1 MNHFFQFIKS
11 RTFFINL
18 LMALL
23 LFVFILAFVYK
34 WLNGYTRHGETLTV
48 PDLRGQQVSNL
59 KKVLEYKNL
68 NYQISDS
75 SIFDATLAPGTV
87 IEQDPKPAENVKE
100 NRTIYVSIT
109 RSVAPEIKIPDLID
123 VSYRQAEAIL
133 QSYGLKVGEI
143 IYKPDLA
150 KNAVLAMQI
159 KGYTLKPSD
168 VISKGSTID
177 LVLGDGYGNTQVEVP
192 NLFSYTLNEALFIL
206 KGSALNAGRIE
217 YDGTVID
224 TAAAQ
229 IYKQLPSSGDSAF
242 ISQGQTID
250 YI

>member
-1 MNHFFQFIKS
+1 
-11 RTFFINL
+11 
-18 LMALL
+18 
-23 LFVFILAFVYK
+23 
-34 WLNGYTRHGETLTV
+34 
-48 PDLRGQQVSNL
+48 
-59 KKVLEYKNL
+59 
-68 NYQISDS
+68 
-75 SIFDATLAPGTV
+75 
-87 IEQDPKPAENVKE
+87 
-100 NRTIYVSIT
+100 
-109 RSVAPEIKIPDLID
+109 
-123 VSYRQAEAIL
+123 L

-224 TAAAQ
+224 TLLLHKFTSNCHHQATLLLSVRVKPL
-229 IYKQLPSSGDSAF
+229 IY
-242 ISQGQTID
+242 I
-250 YI
+250 